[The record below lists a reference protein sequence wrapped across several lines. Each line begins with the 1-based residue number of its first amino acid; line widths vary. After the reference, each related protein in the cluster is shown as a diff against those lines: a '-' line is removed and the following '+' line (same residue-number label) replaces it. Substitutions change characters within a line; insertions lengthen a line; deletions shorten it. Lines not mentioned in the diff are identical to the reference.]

1 MRVIEGPMTPYHLRR
16 LVRSILLETT
26 GDSHPAE
33 ELPYT
38 TDAEESIPPAPP
50 FLPPIPKEISPDEAQ
65 RRGANLKIWFGDS
78 KIRRAD
84 GSPLRMYH
92 GTNAGFTAFKVSPGG
107 MYGPGIYFT
116 DSLDIANNY
125 AQSTGGYGRQESL
138 DDPWQPTPNVM
149 PVYLRIIRPYVIDA
163 RKNTSSFI
171 GDIARSHG
179 YDGIVVRAPGR
190 PFMIVVA
197 FSPNQVKSATGNV
210 GDFNWRQDDIALEED
225 DG

>member
-1 MRVIEGPMTPYHLRR
+1 MTPYHLRR
-16 LVRSILLETT
+16 LVRSILLETAD
-26 GDSHPAE
+26 DSNPAE

-38 TDAEESIPPAPP
+38 EYTETGFPTAPP
-50 FLPPIPKEISPDEAQ
+50 FLPPVPQAPVPDAESET
-65 RRGANLKIWFGDS
+65 RRRKSNLMMWFGDS

-84 GSPLRMYH
+84 GSPLHMYH
-92 GTNAGFTAFKVSPGG
+92 GTNAGFTTFKVAPGG

-116 DSLDIANNY
+116 DSPDIANNY
-125 AQSTGGYGRQESL
+125 TQSTGGYGRQESL

-149 PVYLRIIRPYVIDA
+149 PVYLRITRPYVIDA
-163 RKNTSSFI
+163 RNNTSSFI
-171 GDIARSHG
+171 GELARGHG

-190 PFMIVVA
+190 PFMIVAA

-210 GDFNWRQDDIALEED
+210 GDFNWRYDDIALEED